1 MSGDISVAP
10 GHPQRV
16 SAATGVLPEIAAR
29 AAEAIAIRHD
39 LHRHPELAF
48 EEHRTSARVA
58 ELLQHWGYAVT
69 TGVGGTGVIG
79 TLQRGNGTRRLGLR
93 ADMDALPI
101 AEETGLAYA
110 SQNEGLMHAC
120 GHDGHTAILLS
131 AAHYLAHHGRFSG
144 TLHLVFQ
151 PAEETGSGASKMID
165 DGLFERF
172 PVDAIYGLHN
182 WPGVP
187 VGHFGFV
194 DGPAMASVDWARL
207 KVIGKGGHGAEPQ
220 GSVDPILAAAHIVT
234 ALQSVVSRNVDP
246 RQMGVVTVGSIHG
259 GQAANVIPDAVELTL
274 TVRAY
279 LPDVRDTLRRRVIEI
294 AEQTASAF
302 GARAEISFPRG
313 FPSVIN
319 HAGQTA
325 LVRDLAVQ
333 AFGREQVVA
342 DFAPRTA
349 SEDFAFLLQARPGS
363 FIFVG
368 NGDSAS
374 LHSPRYVFNDAAIAP
389 AASLWA
395 RLAEHY
401 LVEEAA

>member
-1 MSGDISVAP
+1 
-10 GHPQRV
+10 
-16 SAATGVLPEIAAR
+16 
-29 AAEAIAIRHD
+29 
-39 LHRHPELAF
+39 
-48 EEHRTSARVA
+48 
-58 ELLQHWGYAVT
+58 
-69 TGVGGTGVIG
+69 
-79 TLQRGNGTRRLGLR
+79 
-93 ADMDALPI
+93 
-101 AEETGLAYA
+101 
-110 SQNEGLMHAC
+110 MHAC

-131 AAHYLAHHGRFSG
+131 AAHYLAHHGRIDG
-144 TLHLVFQ
+144 TLQLVFQ
-151 PAEETGSGASKMID
+151 PAEETGSGASKMIA

-259 GQAANVIPDAVELTL
+259 GQAANVIPDVVELKL

-279 LPDVRDTLRRRVIEI
+279 LPEVRDTLRRRVTEI
-294 AEQTASAF
+294 AEQTAAAF
-302 GARAEISFPRG
+302 GARAEIEFPRG

-319 HAGQTA
+319 HPQQTA
-325 LVRDLAVQ
+325 YIREVAVQ
-333 AFGREQVVA
+333 GFGSEHVVPE
-342 DFAPRTA
+342 FAPRTA

-363 FIFVG
+363 FVFVG
-368 NGDSAS
+368 NGDSAP

-395 RLAEHY
+395 RLAEDY
-401 LVEEAA
+401 LVKDVA

>member
-1 MSGDISVAP
+1 MSGDISVQP

-69 TGVGGTGVIG
+69 TGVGGTGVVG

-101 AEETGLAYA
+101 AEESGLAYA

-151 PAEETGSGASKMID
+151 PAEEIGSGASKMID

-279 LPDVRDTLRRRVIEI
+279 LPQVRDTLRRRVIEI

-319 HAGQTA
+319 HAEETA

-363 FIFVG
+363 FVFVG

>member
-1 MSGDISVAP
+1 MSGESAAAP
-10 GHPQRV
+10 GHARRSSPT
-16 SAATGVLPEIAAR
+16 TGVLPEIAAC
-29 AAEAIAIRHD
+29 AEAAIAIRHD

-58 ELLQHWGYAVT
+58 ELLQQWGYEVT
-69 TGVGGTGVIG
+69 TGLGGTGVVG
-79 TLQRGNGTRRLGLR
+79 TLQRGQGSRRLGLR
-93 ADMDALPI
+93 ADIDALPI
-101 AEETGLAYA
+101 HEDSGLAYA

-131 AAHYLAHHGRFSG
+131 AAHYLAHHGRIDG
-144 TLHLVFQ
+144 TLQLVFQ
-151 PAEETGSGASKMID
+151 PAEETGSGASKMIA

-259 GQAANVIPDAVELTL
+259 GQAANVIPDVVELKL

-279 LPDVRDTLRRRVIEI
+279 LPEVRDTLRRRV
-294 AEQTASAF
+294 TRSPSRPPPRS
-302 GARAEISFPRG
+302 ARARRSSSR
-313 FPSVIN
+313 
-319 HAGQTA
+319 
-325 LVRDLAVQ
+325 
-333 AFGREQVVA
+333 VA
-342 DFAPRTA
+342 SRA
-349 SEDFAFLLQARPGS
+349 
-363 FIFVG
+363 
-368 NGDSAS
+368 
-374 LHSPRYVFNDAAIAP
+374 
-389 AASLWA
+389 
-395 RLAEHY
+395 
-401 LVEEAA
+401 

>member
-10 GHPQRV
+10 GPARWR
-16 SAATGVLPEIAAR
+16 SAQTGVLPEIEAR

-48 EEHRTSARVA
+48 DEHRTSARVA
-58 ELLQHWGYAVT
+58 ELLRHWGYAVT
-69 TGVGGTGVIG
+69 TGVGGTGVVG
-79 TLQRGNGTRRLGLR
+79 TLQRGTGTRRLGLR

-101 AEETGLAYA
+101 GEASGLAYA

-144 TLHLVFQ
+144 TVHLVFQ
-151 PAEETGSGASKMID
+151 PAEETGSGASRMID

-194 DGPAMASVDWARL
+194 DGPAMASVDWAQL

-234 ALQSVVSRNVDP
+234 ALQSVVARNVDP

-279 LPDVRDTLRRRVIEI
+279 LPEVRDTLRRRVIEI
-294 AEQTASAF
+294 AEQTAAAF
-302 GARAEISFPRG
+302 GARAEIAFPRG

-319 HAGQTA
+319 HAEQTA
-325 LVRDLAVQ
+325 LVRDVALQ
-333 AFGREQVVA
+333 AFGAGQVVA

-363 FIFVG
+363 FVFVG

-374 LHSPRYVFNDAAIAP
+374 LHSPRYVFNDAAVAP

-401 LVEEAA
+401 LVEGAA

>member
-1 MSGDISVAP
+1 MTLLDRPPLDTTVP
-10 GHPQRV
+10 R
-16 SAATGVLPEIAAR
+16 GVLPAIAAR
-29 AAEAIAIRHD
+29 IDAAIAIRHD

-48 EEHRTSARVA
+48 EEHRTSARIA
-58 ELLQHWGYAVT
+58 ELLQQWGYTVT
-69 TGVGGTGVIG
+69 TGVGGTGVVG
-79 TLQRGNGTRRLGLR
+79 TLQRGQGTRRLGLR
-93 ADMDALPI
+93 ADIDALPI
-101 AEETGLAYA
+101 HEDAGLAYA
-110 SQNEGLMHAC
+110 SQREGLMHAC
-120 GHDGHTAILLS
+120 GHDGHTAILLA
-131 AAHYLAHHGRFSG
+131 AAHYLAHHGRVDG

-187 VGHFGFV
+187 TGHFGFV

-207 KVIGKGGHGAEPQ
+207 RVVGKGGHGAEPQ
-220 GSVDPILAAAHIVT
+220 GSVDPILAAAHVVT

-259 GQAANVIPDAVELTL
+259 GKAANVIPDVVELTL

-279 LPDVRDTLRRRVIEI
+279 LPEVRDTLRRRV
-294 AEQTASAF
+294 AEVAQHTAAAF
-302 GARAEISFPRG
+302 GARAEIEFPRG

-319 HAGQTA
+319 HPEQTA
-325 LVRDLAVQ
+325 LVRAV
-333 AFGREQVVA
+333 ARAGFGDAQVLD

-363 FIFVG
+363 FVFVG
-368 NGDSAS
+368 NGDSAP

-401 LVEEAA
+401 LVEEPA

>member
-1 MSGDISVAP
+1 MTVLHRPPLDLSATTVGIL
-10 GHPQRV
+10 PQ
-16 SAATGVLPEIAAR
+16 IAAR
-29 AAEAIAIRHD
+29 IDDAIAIRHD
-39 LHRHPELAF
+39 LHQHPELAF

-58 ELLQHWGYAVT
+58 ELLQQWGYQVT
-69 TGVGGTGVIG
+69 TGLGGTGVVG
-79 TLQRGNGTRRLGLR
+79 TLQRGQGTRRLGLR
-93 ADMDALPI
+93 ADIDALPI
-101 AEETGLAYA
+101 HEDSGLAYA
-110 SQNEGLMHAC
+110 SQRDGLMHAC

-131 AAHYLAHHGRFSG
+131 AAHYLARHGRFEG
-144 TLHLVFQ
+144 TLQLVFQ
-151 PAEETGSGASKMID
+151 PAEETGSGATKMID

-187 VGHFGFV
+187 AGHFGFV
-194 DGPAMASVDWARL
+194 DGPAMASVDWAQLR
-207 KVIGKGGHGAEPQ
+207 VVGNGGHGAEPQ
-220 GSVDPILAAAHIVT
+220 HAVDPILAAAHIVT

-259 GQAANVIPDAVELTL
+259 GKAANVIPDVVELTL

-279 LPDVRDTLRRRVIEI
+279 LPEVRDTLRRRVIDI
-294 AEQTASAF
+294 AEQTAAAF

-319 HAGQTA
+319 HPEQTA
-325 LVRDLAVQ
+325 LVRDVAHA
-333 AFGREQVVA
+333 AFGRGQVVE

-363 FIFVG
+363 FVFVG
-368 NGDSAS
+368 NGDSAP

-401 LVEEAA
+401 LVESTT

>member
-1 MSGDISVAP
+1 MNVLRRASLTVAP
-10 GHPQRV
+10 TGP
-16 SAATGVLPEIAAR
+16 TGVLPEIAAR
-29 AAEAIAIRHD
+29 ADEAIAIRHD

-58 ELLQHWGYAVT
+58 ELLQQWGYTVT
-69 TGVGGTGVIG
+69 TGVGGTGVVG
-79 TLQRGNGTRRLGLR
+79 TLQRGQGSRRLGLR
-93 ADMDALPI
+93 ADIDALPI
-101 AEETGLAYA
+101 QEASGLPYA
-110 SQNEGLMHAC
+110 SQNEGRMHAC

-131 AAHYLAHHGRFSG
+131 AAHYLARHGRIDG
-144 TLHLVFQ
+144 TLQLVFQ
-151 PAEETGSGASKMID
+151 PAEETGSGASRMLA

-207 KVIGKGGHGAEPQ
+207 RVIGKGGHGAEPQ

-259 GQAANVIPDAVELTL
+259 GQAANVIPDVVELTL

-279 LPDVRDTLRRRVIEI
+279 LPDVRDTLRRRVTEL
-294 AEQTASAF
+294 AEQTAYIREVALQGF
-302 GARAEISFPRG
+302 GA
-313 FPSVIN
+313 
-319 HAGQTA
+319 GQVLDA
-325 LVRDLAVQ
+325 
-333 AFGREQVVA
+333 
-342 DFAPRTA
+342 FAPRTA

-363 FIFVG
+363 FVFVG

-374 LHSPRYVFNDAAIAP
+374 LHSPRYVFNDAVIAP

-401 LVEEAA
+401 LVEDAA

>member
-1 MSGDISVAP
+1 MNLLHRPALDSVPVAP
-10 GHPQRV
+10 
-16 SAATGVLPEIAAR
+16 AADGVLPGIAGW
-29 AAEAIAIRHD
+29 AEAAIALRHE
-39 LHRHPELAF
+39 LHQHPELAF

-58 ELLQHWGYAVT
+58 ELLQQWGYQVT
-69 TGVGGTGVIG
+69 TGVGGTGVVG
-79 TLQRGNGTRRLGLR
+79 TLQRGQGGRRLGLR

-101 AEETGLAYA
+101 HEESGVPYA
-110 SQNEGLMHAC
+110 SQRDGLMHAC
-120 GHDGHTAILLS
+120 GHDGHTTILLS
-131 AAHYLAHHGRFSG
+131 AARHLARHGHFDG
-144 TLHLVFQ
+144 TLQLVFQ

-187 VGHFGFV
+187 TGHFGFV

-220 GSVDPILAAAHIVT
+220 GAVDPILAAAHVIT

-259 GQAANVIPDAVELTL
+259 GKAANVIPDEVELTL
-274 TVRAY
+274 TVRAF
-279 LPDVRDTLRRRVIEI
+279 LPEVRETLRRRVTEV
-294 AEQTASAF
+294 ATQAAAAF
-302 GARAEISFPRG
+302 GARAEIAFPRG

-319 HAGQTA
+319 HAEQTA
-325 LVRDLAVQ
+325 YIRGVALQ
-333 AFGREQVVA
+333 GFGAGQVV
-342 DFAPRTA
+342 DGFAPRTA

-363 FIFVG
+363 FVFVG
-368 NGDSAS
+368 NGDSAP

-395 RLAEHY
+395 RLAEDY
-401 LVEEAA
+401 LVEQPV